1 MQFPTGK
8 KERIEIAVIACI
20 VAIGALFGLITFVIM
35 PFRDSYRTCL
45 QDINT
50 LQTNL
55 DAANSE
61 IAKGKHAKEQCEEMR
76 AALKAIDGTYI
87 LKEEYNNYNIKADEY
102 LKAVFA
108 ANGIELDGVLSE
120 GLVYAIPRI
129 PASRLKSFVVPVSCT
144 ISGRSSYERL
154 LALFRKIETDNP
166 YMSISRVSISA
177 QQNAKKEPTVQS
189 VSFAVSWP
197 IWQDPSIATNFLP
210 LAEESVNRTNTASA
224 TGNKERRK

>member
-61 IAKGKHAKEQCEEMR
+61 IA
-76 AALKAIDGTYI
+76 
-87 LKEEYNNYNIKADEY
+87 NIRSKS
-102 LKAVFA
+102 
-108 ANGIELDGVLSE
+108 LSSSDLLG
-120 GLVYAIPRI
+120 GL
-129 PASRLKSFVVPVSCT
+129 LVPVFMEACGVG
-144 ISGRSSYERL
+144 ICR
-154 LALFRKIETDNP
+154 N
-166 YMSISRVSISA
+166 
-177 QQNAKKEPTVQS
+177 
-189 VSFAVSWP
+189 AVSNL
-197 IWQDPSIATNFLP
+197 S
-210 LAEESVNRTNTASA
+210 LAILS
-224 TGNKERRK
+224 GERCPFA